1 MKNMKKFVFLFV
13 AVLLTTVSVN
23 AMSKDELK
31 DKLTKSYT
39 INGVTYSLNNGNA
52 NMVKSY
58 LEQNEVS
65 ESDCEHAAVTD
76 LSKLSTSTKNELK
89 ALVNNVGANTKVPVS
104 INNGKLF
111 VGYVDEPTKAFYNDK
126 VNVKT
131 DVKYTDGNLVITIA
145 SVVAIIGIATIA
157 VKAKKQNA

>member
-1 MKNMKKFVFLFV
+1 MKNMKKFLFLFV

-39 INGVTYSLNNGNA
+39 INGVTYSLNNGDA

-58 LEQNEVS
+58 LEQNE
-65 ESDCEHAAVTD
+65 VTD

>member
-1 MKNMKKFVFLFV
+1 MYISFLFG
-13 AVLLTTVSVN
+13 S
-23 AMSKDELK
+23 S
-31 DKLTKSYT
+31 
-39 INGVTYSLNNGNA
+39 NG
-52 NMVKSY
+52 
-58 LEQNEVS
+58 
-65 ESDCEHAAVTD
+65 
-76 LSKLSTSTKNELK
+76 
-89 ALVNNVGANTKVPVS
+89 KVPVS